1 MTMVTGEF
9 SEYKIVVKGQCSQE
23 RIVLTTQYSGHRK
36 GQVRGHM
43 TGELSQNRS
52 VVTRTD
58 SGHRTEQYSQK
69 LTGHCTENRTYKRLL
84 NRTVGTGKES
94 GHRKGL

>member
-36 GQVRGHM
+36 GQDRGHM
-43 TGELSQNRS
+43 TGEMSQNRS
-52 VVTRTD
+52 VVT
-58 SGHRTEQYSQK
+58 K
-69 LTGHCTENRTYKRLL
+69 
-84 NRTVGTGKES
+84 
-94 GHRKGL
+94 